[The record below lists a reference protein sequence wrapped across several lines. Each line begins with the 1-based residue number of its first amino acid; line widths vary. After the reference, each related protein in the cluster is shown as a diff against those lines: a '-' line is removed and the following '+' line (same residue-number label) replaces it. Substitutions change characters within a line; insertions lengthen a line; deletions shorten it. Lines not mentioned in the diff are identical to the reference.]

1 MNGKIDS
8 SKTNLIYILCERG
21 GNHLI
26 TQVKQTI
33 QRLMKFE
40 KYFCQS
46 SPPPGKNPGSAL
58 GWRSLNKRQHQVENV
73 KPYLYHFTVSFIGS
87 RLMENIRES
96 YFKSQIF

>member
-46 SPPPGKNPGSAL
+46 SPPPGKNPGYAL
-58 GWRSLNKRQHQVENV
+58 EHNSLN
-73 KPYLYHFTVSFIGS
+73 
-87 RLMENIRES
+87 IR
-96 YFKSQIF
+96 